1 MNPARVR
8 KILVTMP
15 TINRPERLK
24 LDGILA
30 YAHEKTGE
38 RWQILLDFGAL
49 SGAPAPLSTQ
59 RADGVIAYVDS
70 EARRREIVAARIPAA
85 VAASSA
91 CRARKSC
98 EAKSAQG
105 LWSCASRLGR
115 ESSEPEMSM
124 QASPASARRAANPS
138 RRARL
143 QSVAA
148 SGPSQANARKWRARK

>member
-49 SGAPAPLSTQ
+49 SGVPAPLSAQ

-70 EARRREIVAARIPAA
+70 EARRREIVAARIPAVLIEDA
-85 VAASSA
+85 LSPRHGS
-91 CRARKSC
+91 RAKHVVTLLCDFVNNR
-98 EAKSAQG
+98 
-105 LWSCASRLGR
+105 
-115 ESSEPEMSM
+115 
-124 QASPASARRAANPS
+124 
-138 RRARL
+138 
-143 QSVAA
+143 
-148 SGPSQANARKWRARK
+148 